1 MHWTSFSKDRG
12 TWWHLIFGQAMYWN
26 HVPHCHDLTLQAI
39 IDVNFEDVMPSVLP
53 VVNNVKDTGDWK
65 CTLPSSFNEVS
76 VDVYKYTLKSSY
88 VLTTQLGV
96 LLIVQLLFKEDG
108 RFFMVKLFQMIQNA
122 VFQKHF
128 WALATEGSSL
138 QIWIEFFLKT

>member
-1 MHWTSFSKDRG
+1 M
-12 TWWHLIFGQAMYWN
+12 
-26 HVPHCHDLTLQAI
+26 TLQAI

-53 VVNNVKDTGDWK
+53 VVNAKDTGEGK
-65 CTLPSSFNEVS
+65 CILPSSFNEVS

-108 RFFMVKLFQMIQNA
+108 RFFMVKLFQTIQNA
-122 VFQKHF
+122 VFQRHF
-128 WALATEGSSL
+128 
-138 QIWIEFFLKT
+138 